1 MTPEAILEISNLRTV
16 FRVRGRE
23 IAAVDGIDL
32 AIHPGETVA
41 LVGESGSGKSVTSLS
56 VMRLLARRIGVIDRG
71 AIRFR
76 GKDGRTKDLVTLGEE
91 EMRQIR
97 GNDIGMVF
105 QEPMTSLNPVYTV
118 GDQISESLRVHR
130 RTGRREGIEAA
141 VGLLDKVGIP
151 DARRR
156 ASQYPHE
163 LSGGMRQRATIA
175 MALACDPTLLIA
187 DEPTTALDV
196 TIQAQILDLMQAL
209 QRERGMGMLFVTHN
223 LGVVAEIAH
232 RVAVMYAGRIVE
244 SGPVADVFRTP
255 RHPYTMGLLKSMPR
269 LGTASAMK
277 RSGEKLP
284 AIPGM
289 VPSLAELPAGCAF
302 APRCP
307 FAIEACR
314 QTMPALLPVN
324 DRHDSRCI
332 RWQEISA

>member
-1 MTPEAILEISNLRTV
+1 MMPEPILEISNLRTV

-156 ASQYPHE
+156 AGQYPHE

-223 LGVVAEIAH
+223 LGVVAEVAH

-244 SGPVADVFRTP
+244 AGPVAEVFKAP

-284 AIPGM
+284 AIPDM
-289 VPSLAELPAGCAF
+289 VPSLANLPAGCAF

-314 QTMPALLPVN
+314 QAMPALLPVN